1 MNFEVYRV
9 IFEIHP
15 CSPGESRAPGGGL
28 GGEPGWMGKEEQN
41 SPEGSRA
48 ERQNTKC
55 V

>member
-1 MNFEVYRV
+1 MSKLEVYRV
-9 IFEIHP
+9 MLEIHP
-15 CSPGESRAPGGGL
+15 CGL
-28 GGEPGWMGKEEQN
+28 GDLGWMGKPERN